1 MSTPA
6 DPTPVSGT
14 VVPTRTGPGS
24 EHLGASEAGRVLG
37 ISPRRVRA
45 YVAAG
50 RLTVVTD
57 KPLKVSRESVQVLAA
72 ERAAAGLDKPTPAPS
87 IDPAQL
93 EAINAALATLLVEV
107 AALRTD
113 LATTRNELATERQQR
128 HELEAAAPPKRW
140 WKKATPG

>member
-6 DPTPVSGT
+6 DSTPVTGT
-14 VVPTRTGPGS
+14 VVPVTTGPDS
-24 EHLGASEAGRVLG
+24 EHLGATEAGRVLG

-50 RLTVVTD
+50 RLTVVSD
-57 KPLKVSRESVQVLAA
+57 KPLKVSRESVQVLAG
-72 ERAAAGLDKPTPAPS
+72 ERAAAGLEATATHAT

-93 EAINAALATLLVEV
+93 QGITEALATLMVEV
-107 AALRTD
+107 AGLRAD
-113 LATTRNELATERQQR
+113 LATTRIELAAAQKPR
-128 HELEAAAPPKRW
+128 ELDAAPRQRW